1 MNGLFEGISQFFQD
15 NSILVSVTTV
25 VTAVGGGLIYYITKK
40 VIPATIDTL
49 LTFVNKIVTKMFGGA
64 VDGVSDEVKEL
75 PIMAK
80 MNDWQKELRI
90 QNEMKVIELKNKLAS
105 PKLSKVERIAYQS
118 LYDKIILD
126 LGDNISLATL
136 ETIKAIDE
144 AAKG

>member
-49 LTFVNKIVTKMFGGA
+49 LTFVNKIVTKMFGGP

>member
-49 LTFVNKIVTKMFGGA
+49 LTFVNKIVTKMFGGT
-64 VDGVSDEVKEL
+64 VEGVSDEVKEL

-144 AAKG
+144 ASKA

>member
-49 LTFVNKIVTKMFGGA
+49 LTFVNKIVTKMFGGS
-64 VDGVSDEVKEL
+64 VEGVSDEVKEL

-144 AAKG
+144 ASKA

>member
-1 MNGLFEGISQFFQD
+1 MNELFEGISQFFQD

-25 VTAVGGGLIYYITKK
+25 VTAVGGGLVYYITKK
-40 VIPATIDTL
+40 VIPSTIDTL
-49 LTFVNKIVTKMFGGA
+49 LTFVNKIVTKMFGGQ
-64 VDGVSDEVKEL
+64 VDGVSEEVKEL

-144 AAKG
+144 ASKV

>member
-25 VTAVGGGLIYYITKK
+25 VTAVGGGLVYYITKK

>member
-25 VTAVGGGLIYYITKK
+25 VTAVGGGLVYYITKK

-49 LTFVNKIVTKMFGGA
+49 LTFVNKIVTKMFGGS

>member
-1 MNGLFEGISQFFQD
+1 
-15 NSILVSVTTV
+15 
-25 VTAVGGGLIYYITKK
+25 
-40 VIPATIDTL
+40 
-49 LTFVNKIVTKMFGGA
+49 MFGGS

-144 AAKG
+144 ASKA

>member
-49 LTFVNKIVTKMFGGA
+49 LTFVNKIVTKMFGGS

-144 AAKG
+144 ASKA

>member
-64 VDGVSDEVKEL
+64 VDGVSEDVKEL

-80 MNDWQKELRI
+80 MDAWKHELHM
-90 QNEMKVIELKNKLAS
+90 QNEMKVIELKNKLVS
-105 PKLSKVERIAYQS
+105 PKLSNTERIAYQS
-118 LYDKIILD
+118 LYDKLMLD
-126 LGDNISLATL
+126 LGDSLSPATL
-136 ETIKAIDE
+136 ETLKAIDE